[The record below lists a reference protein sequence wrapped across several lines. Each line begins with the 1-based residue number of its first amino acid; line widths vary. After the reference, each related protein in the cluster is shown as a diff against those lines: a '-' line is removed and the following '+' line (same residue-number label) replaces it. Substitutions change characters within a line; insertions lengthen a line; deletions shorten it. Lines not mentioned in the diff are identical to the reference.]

1 MQNET
6 LIAETFETLPGFE
19 EGEAEYVTLLEFE
32 DFYEIRADDWIM
44 KDLRPVTLLAEKQY
58 FPKEVLL
65 EAFAAFTKSWDKAL
79 EEGRAKI

>member
-6 LIAETFETLPGFE
+6 LISKTIETLPGFE

-44 KDLRPVTLLAEKQY
+44 KDCRPVTLRAEKQY

-65 EAFAAFTKSWDKAL
+65 EAFAALVKSFDKAL
-79 EEGRAKI
+79 AEGRAKI